1 MNFFNEED
9 VLNFGIDNDEKQK
22 NDNMHEFE
30 KLKQDEE
37 KIQFGEKLTYESS
50 YADEPDNG
58 KYLTTIETIKT

>member
-1 MNFFNEED
+1 MIRGLEEI
-9 VLNFGIDNDEKQK
+9 L
-22 NDNMHEFE
+22 E

-58 KYLTTIETIKT
+58 KYLTIIETIKT

>member
-1 MNFFNEED
+1 MSQHYQLSVQFQDTSYFSLIRGLEEI
-9 VLNFGIDNDEKQK
+9 L
-22 NDNMHEFE
+22 E

-37 KIQFGEKLTYESS
+37 KIQFGEILTYESS

>member
-1 MNFFNEED
+1 MSQHYQLSVQFQDTSYFSLIRGLEEI
-9 VLNFGIDNDEKQK
+9 L
-22 NDNMHEFE
+22 E

>member
-1 MNFFNEED
+1 MSQHYQLSVQFQDTSYFSLIRGLEEI
-9 VLNFGIDNDEKQK
+9 L
-22 NDNMHEFE
+22 E

-58 KYLTTIETIKT
+58 KYLTTIETIKR